1 MKFLDVNENTPE
13 NVNFSFSYRGHL
25 ISATNILNKP
35 HIVSVCYWEEE
46 AVNGP
51 SSDMLNAVTVEDA
64 INKIDES
71 LETE

>member
-1 MKFLDVNENTPE
+1 MKFLDVADNTPE

-25 ISATNILNKP
+25 ISATNILNKS
-35 HIVSVCYWEEE
+35 HIVTVGYWKEGLM
-46 AVNGP
+46 AA
-51 SSDMLNAVTVEDA
+51 SFSNAVTVEDA